1 MRGPEGSQ
9 DRTRAGVGGA
19 EGGSDPGGRAPRPSR
34 GEWHSGARRGRPR
47 AGAGPRADPFQ
58 DPPPAPAP
66 ETPPL
71 APMGSPH
78 REIGV
83 RKVKSIPPSEAFLHA
98 SADSEAGTHATAVSG
113 SVRCSKGQRRGRGK
127 PLPRL
132 PAGSPKL
139 SAPSLHELALG
150 FPLPRDVP
158 ARSDASPGPQVGR
171 GGSHKPQALAQR
183 SFELSQMPG
192 WPLCSGRNPDTNTF
206 EGTAPPAVTDPQRSQ
221 CQPSNDFLV
230 FFLVAGGG

>member
-1 MRGPEGSQ
+1 
-9 DRTRAGVGGA
+9 
-19 EGGSDPGGRAPRPSR
+19 
-34 GEWHSGARRGRPR
+34 
-47 AGAGPRADPFQ
+47 
-58 DPPPAPAP
+58 
-66 ETPPL
+66 
-71 APMGSPH
+71 MGSPH
-78 REIGV
+78 RERGV
-83 RKVKSIPPSEAFLHA
+83 RKAKSIPPSEAFLHA

-113 SVRCSKGQRRGRGK
+113 SVRCSKGQRCGRGQ

-221 CQPSNDFLV
+221 CQPCNDFFV
-230 FFLVAGGG
+230 FFLVAGEWLSTSPLMGYAVAKSHNGVLCR